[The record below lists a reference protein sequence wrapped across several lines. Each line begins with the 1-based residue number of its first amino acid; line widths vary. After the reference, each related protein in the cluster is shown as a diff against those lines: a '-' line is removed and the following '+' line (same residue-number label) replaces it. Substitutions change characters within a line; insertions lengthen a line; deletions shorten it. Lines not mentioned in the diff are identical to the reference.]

1 MPRDPK
7 MHGCPHRLHPQALLQ
22 LLAHQA
28 EMIEAVLPA
37 GKVGWGFNSV
47 PTIYLEK
54 SRWVHSHAL
63 TIHESYDIQLSL
75 VLTE

>member
-1 MPRDPK
+1 MDAPTVFFPK
-7 MHGCPHRLHPQALLQ
+7 LCFNSSS
-22 LLAHQA
+22 HQA
-28 EMIEAVLPA
+28 EMIEARLHTVLPT
-37 GKVGWGFNSV
+37 GKKWAKDFNLV